1 MAHDTENPT
10 LVFPAPGVAVLEE
23 RPVPSPGPGEVLLR
37 TRRTLIS
44 PGTEL
49 TILSG
54 AFPQESA
61 WDRYGQF
68 PFVAGYSAAAEVA
81 ALGEGVESV
90 QVGELVA
97 AGTPHA
103 RWAIAPEGAV
113 YPLRGADVPLELMPF
128 ATLAA
133 TVMNGVRRSEAVL
146 GESVVVFGL
155 GLLGQLAVRY
165 CRLCGARPVIGVDP
179 IDARLGLLPA
189 DVIGVHPERLSVRD
203 IVASATRRRMA
214 DVVFEAT
221 GDARLIPAQF
231 DVLRR
236 RQGCF
241 VVLSSPR
248 GEPAPFDFHDLV
260 NAPSH
265 TIIGAH
271 VSSHPPVETPET
283 PWTMAR
289 NAELFFDLV
298 SDGELEL
305 APLIT
310 HRLGYEEAPAA
321 YLSLLEDRSQSLA
334 VVLEWDRV
342 QANEP

>member
-1 MAHDTENPT
+1 MASSMENPT
-10 LVFPAPGVAVLEE
+10 VVFRGPGVVEFE
-23 RPVPSPGPGEVLLR
+23 DRPLPIPGPGQVLLR

-54 AFPQESA
+54 DFAPGSV
-61 WDRYGQF
+61 WDSYGSF

-81 ALGEGVESV
+81 ALGEGVEGV
-90 QVGELVA
+90 QVGDLVA

-103 RWAIAPEGAV
+103 RWATTPARAV
-113 YPLRGADVPLELMPF
+113 YPLHGADVPVDLMPF
-128 ATLAA
+128 VTLAA
-133 TVMNGVRRSEAVL
+133 TVMNGVRRGQVGW

-165 CRLCGARPVIGVDP
+165 CRLCGARPVIGVDR
-179 IDARLGLLPA
+179 IDARLALLPP
-189 DVIGVHPERLSVRD
+189 DVIGVHPERLSLRD
-203 IVASATRRRMA
+203 IVASATRQRMA

-221 GDARLIPAQF
+221 GSSQLIPSEF
-231 DVLRR
+231 EVLRR
-236 RQGCF
+236 QQGRF

-248 GEPAPFDFHDLV
+248 GEPTQFDFHDLA

-271 VSSHPPVETPET
+271 ISSHPPVETPQT
-283 PWTMAR
+283 PWTLAR

-298 SDGELEL
+298 GDGELEL
-305 APLIT
+305 DPLIS
-310 HRLGYEEAPAA
+310 HRLDFGETCDA
-321 YLSLLEDRSQSLA
+321 YRTLLQDRSQSLA
-334 VVLEWDRV
+334 VVLNWD
-342 QANEP
+342 A

>member
-1 MAHDTENPT
+1 MAPGTQNPP

-23 RPVPSPGPGEVLLR
+23 RSVPSPGPGEVLLR

-54 AFPQESA
+54 AFPQGSA

-103 RWAIAPEGAV
+103 LWATAPERAV
-113 YPLRGADVPLELMPF
+113 SPLRGADVPLELMPF

-133 TVMNGVRRSEAVL
+133 TVMNGVRRSGVAW

-165 CRLCGARPVIGVDP
+165 CRLCGARPVLGVDL
-179 IDARLGLLPA
+179 IDARIALLPPGVA
-189 DVIGVHPERLSVRD
+189 GVHPQRQE
-203 IVASATRRRMA
+203 
-214 DVVFEAT
+214 
-221 GDARLIPAQF
+221 
-231 DVLRR
+231 LR
-236 RQGCF
+236 
-241 VVLSSPR
+241 
-248 GEPAPFDFHDLV
+248 
-260 NAPSH
+260 
-265 TIIGAH
+265 
-271 VSSHPPVETPET
+271 
-283 PWTMAR
+283 
-289 NAELFFDLV
+289 
-298 SDGELEL
+298 
-305 APLIT
+305 
-310 HRLGYEEAPAA
+310 
-321 YLSLLEDRSQSLA
+321 
-334 VVLEWDRV
+334 
-342 QANEP
+342 